1 MEGLSFLWAMGVPAL
16 LCLLLGLGLV
26 IYEIFTPG
34 FAFPGLTGLVL
45 LIASVI
51 LTVHSLAEALM
62 MIMLILVV
70 LTVVFIIALRS
81 ATKGNLAKSALVLKD
96 RSTREDGYL
105 STEDM
110 QFFVGKDGRAATVL
124 RPAGMADFDGVKL
137 DVVTE
142 GEFVE
147 KDAPVTVIRVEGR
160 RIVVRSQK

>member
-1 MEGLSFLWAMGVPAL
+1 MEGLSFLLSMGIPAL
-16 LCLLLGLGLV
+16 ICLLLGLALV

-34 FAFPGLTGLVL
+34 FAFPGFTGLIL

-51 LTVHSLAEALM
+51 LTVRSLAEALM

-81 ATKGNLAKSALVLKD
+81 AAKGNLAKSALILKE

-110 QFFVGKDGRAATVL
+110 QIFVGRNGTAATVL

-142 GEFVE
+142 GEFIE

-160 RIVVRSQK
+160 RIVVRAQK